1 MSETSDGFGEVI
13 RDTCEL
19 VRQSAKG
26 RRGMLKVSPEVAQML
41 DALGGSDQAPA
52 QVSESPVAPDA
63 ARSGPRAQSSVG
75 GAPGKVSGK
84 KTDAKPTRKEPS
96 GPRAP
101 AAETPSTSVPKKAL
115 AKAPAAQTGPK
126 PSEIV
131 IPPPEEATPEV
142 IEALAALAQEVSSC
156 QKCRLCETRT
166 QTVFGEGHPHASVVF
181 VGEAPGADEDAQG
194 RPFVGRAGGLLTD
207 MIEKGMRI
215 DRADVYICN
224 VLKCRPPGNRDPHPD
239 EKEQCEPYLVKQLE
253 LLEPKVI
260 CALGAHAAHALLK
273 VDTPIGRLRG
283 KWHFYRGIPLR
294 ATYHPAYLL
303 RSPGEKPR
311 AWVDLQALMR
321 LLGGYEQAVQPEAQ
335 PREPENLNLFS

>member
-1 MSETSDGFGEVI
+1 M
-13 RDTCEL
+13 RADTAVVMAL
-19 VRQSAKG
+19 VAIT
-26 RRGMLKVSPEVAQML
+26 
-41 DALGGSDQAPA
+41 
-52 QVSESPVAPDA
+52 
-63 ARSGPRAQSSVG
+63 
-75 GAPGKVSGK
+75 GAGV
-84 KTDAKPTRKEPS
+84 
-96 GPRAP
+96 
-101 AAETPSTSVPKKAL
+101 
-115 AKAPAAQTGPK
+115 
-126 PSEIV
+126 
-131 IPPPEEATPEV
+131 
-142 IEALAALAQEVSSC
+142 ALAQDDPVPPFASPEYIEMFIQPETPYTQICRCAREDCPGFRNPGFLIWNRERPDEIQCKACGTWYPSDEFPEDQSIEVDG
-156 QKCRLCETRT
+156 RRYPY
-166 QTVFGEGHPHASVVF
+166 H
-181 VGEAPGADEDAQG
+181 EDAQG